1 MAFDT
6 LVADLKRN
14 VCAPEV
20 VVLLVEHYIKRTG
33 EPGDRII
40 GQLLR
45 AGHLSPVAAAM
56 ILEERAV
63 PPSPPPSPPGAL
75 PGEFPPMAEQRKS
88 TTLAFFV
95 AAPFVSAPSAEHI
108 KMYMD
113 TLLLLSTLLFGFSAS
128 FFVSFSAS
136 DLVDADDRWGAWC
149 TNATIRALPR
159 FDDWCGGL
167 SLGASAADLSRW
179 DARPSQE
186 FGKRAI
192 YTYSALG
199 TSLLVGIAT
208 YIPMTFAQLE
218 KRTEAAL
225 RHWWHLF
232 QWPMHASMILF
243 IAGGACFG
251 WTVSSLMRIVFPS
264 DVDVM
269 LVGKSGTWILVGAF
283 QYATMLVGLA
293 SLIINL
299 LLAVWWA
306 AQLRRTD
313 VDPDRGGKDGGVRP
327 AGISVVSQPTL

>member
-20 VVLLVEHYIKRTG
+20 AVLLVQHYIKRTG

-63 PPSPPPSPPGAL
+63 PPSPPPSPSGAL
-75 PGEFPPMAEQRKS
+75 PGEFPPTTAEQRKS
-88 TTLAFFV
+88 LRTPLAFV
-95 AAPFVSAPSAEHI
+95 GAPFLSAPSAEHI

-167 SLGASAADLSRW
+167 SLDASAAELSRW

-232 QWPMHASMILF
+232 QWPMHASMVLF

-251 WTVSSLMRIVFPS
+251 WTVSSLLRIVFPS

-269 LVGKSGTWILVGAF
+269 LIGKSGTWILVGVF

-293 SLIINL
+293 ALIINL

-313 VDPDRGGKDGGVRP
+313 VDPDAGVRP
-327 AGISVVSQPTL
+327 AGITVSTPTL